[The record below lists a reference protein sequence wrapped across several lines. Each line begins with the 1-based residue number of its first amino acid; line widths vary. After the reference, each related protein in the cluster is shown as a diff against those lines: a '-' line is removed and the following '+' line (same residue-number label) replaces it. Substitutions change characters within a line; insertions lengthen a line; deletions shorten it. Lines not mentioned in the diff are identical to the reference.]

1 MKRSAIICVLLGVL
15 VAALAA
21 TAVAASEASWTTQK
35 AEKVVVQSTLVQL
48 PASQR
53 AVLEEELLSQTRLAW
68 ALWLG
73 AMDMGDP
80 QAGVHYDP
88 ASRLQAGVYYN
99 LASRFSSALRKVRTG
114 LAIEQAL
121 CAGSGRASSAGRFAR
136 FSCSVTS
143 ESLDIPS
150 VTFLPAADDELPAI
164 VEDSSRIVGPVHA
177 RFSVRV
183 SGPSTIG
190 YSQIGIE

>member
-1 MKRSAIICVLLGVL
+1 MKRSAIICVLLSVL

-21 TAVAASEASWTTQK
+21 NAVAESRASWTTQK

-80 QAGVHYDP
+80 EAGVYYDP
-88 ASRLQAGVYYN
+88 ASRLRAGVYYN
-99 LASRFSSALRKVRTG
+99 LASRFSSALRKVRSGIAT
-114 LAIEQAL
+114 EQAR
-121 CAGSGRASSAGRFAR
+121 CAGSGRGSSEGRFAR

-143 ESLDIPS
+143 EALDIPS
-150 VTFLPAADDELPAI
+150 VTFLPGADDELPAV
-164 VEDSSRIVGPVHA
+164 VEDSARIVGPVHA

-190 YSQIGIE
+190 YQQMGVE